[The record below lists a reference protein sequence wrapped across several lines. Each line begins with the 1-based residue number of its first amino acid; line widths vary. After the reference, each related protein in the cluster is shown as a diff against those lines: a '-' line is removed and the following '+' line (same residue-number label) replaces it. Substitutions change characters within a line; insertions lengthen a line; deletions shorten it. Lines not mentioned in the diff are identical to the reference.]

1 MKDFLDELDREVQGI
16 IPDSSATS
24 SHTGSSQTEQQNNSQ
39 RSHNKPHSIAPA
51 QSPKPQQIPKKAN
64 TWTQSTHNQNSTV
77 KQNTQPQKNNN
88 PQVQKKRNPN
98 QNNRNRNQNNS
109 GGDNTGAVQS
119 NKYGRKIIQFPETK
133 FFLPTLR
140 EGYTRYIPIGWN
152 NEIGAKN
159 MSMVQFGDD
168 ILLIDC
174 GVQFAEPDMLG
185 ADYSIPDVSFL
196 TKYTKNIKGFL
207 ITHAHLDHIGA
218 LKNVL
223 PVLDMPT
230 LYGTKLTLGL
240 IKKSLEEAGLMPY
253 ATFVE
258 IDAGKEN
265 MTKIGQFSVE
275 FFSVNHSIP
284 DCAGLY
290 IETPGGAKMVHTGD
304 FKIDHTPRL
313 DKPADFERYEA
324 IGKRGITLY
333 LGDSTG
339 SVTKG
344 FSMSEKE
351 VGDTLEK
358 IVAETTNGRLLI
370 AAFSSWISRVQQL
383 IDIAQKHDKYI
394 FLSGRSMVEN
404 IAIAQKLGYL
414 SMKPGTIKKLTV
426 KNTQSVP
433 ANKQIIITTGSQW
446 EEYSALS
453 RMAEWKHNAI
463 TIQSGDTVV
472 FSSSVVPWNERSV
485 GGLINRLIKYGVKI
499 ITKSDLPVHT
509 SGHAYQEEQK
519 IFLRLFAPKYF
530 MPIYGDLY
538 FRTRHAETAMS
549 VWVKESNILLL
560 DNGNIV
566 DFAPNGSVF
575 RSKIKVPIMEYV
587 IDWNGM
593 GLTTSHVIKARE
605 QMMNAWVLVIQYT
618 IDKKTKAILGHIK
631 VETRGLVYVD
641 EVRYIHRIIIK
652 KSREVFENTLKDI
665 PDIDEKDL
673 LKILRTDLESFLL
686 KKMDREPMIIPIV
699 TEV

>member
-1 MKDFLDELDREVQGI
+1 MYFNILIYYFFFMKDFFDELEQEVSLS
-16 IPDSSATS
+16 DSQAPST
-24 SHTGSSQTEQQNNSQ
+24 QTQ
-39 RSHNKPHSIAPA
+39 
-51 QSPKPQQIPKKAN
+51 KPQEKPAANMHIQTPLRAHSKPKKPGK
-64 TWTQSTHNQNSTV
+64 TQQRQIS
-77 KQNTQPQKNNN
+77 QKNGN
-88 PQVQKKRNPN
+88 QKTQKMPN
-98 QNNRNRNQNNS
+98 RQ
-109 GGDNTGAVQS
+109 GDINIEK
-119 NKYGRKIIQFPETK
+119 NKAPDTRKKYRHKVLQFPESK

-140 EGYTRYIPIGWN
+140 EGYTRYIPIGGN

-159 MSMVQFGDD
+159 MGMVQYGED

-174 GVQFAEPDMLG
+174 GVQFAEPEMLG
-185 ADYSIPDVSFL
+185 VDYSVPDVSFL
-196 TKYTKNIKGFL
+196 VPYIKNIKGFL

-218 LKNVL
+218 LKDIL

-240 IKKSLEEAGLMPY
+240 IKKALEEHKLLPHAN
-253 ATFVE
+253 FVE

-265 MTKIGQFSVE
+265 VTNIGQFKVE

-290 IETPGGAKMVHTGD
+290 IETPGGCKIVHTGD

-313 DKPADFERYEA
+313 DKPADFERYEE
-324 IGKRGITLY
+324 IGKRGVTLY

-339 SVTKG
+339 STTKG

-358 IVAETTNGRLLI
+358 IISEHTGGRLII

-383 IDIAQKHDKYI
+383 IDIAEKYDKYI

-414 SMKPGTIKKLTV
+414 TMKPGTIKKLTV
-426 KNTQSVP
+426 KNTESIPYNQ
-433 ANKQIIITTGSQW
+433 QIVITTGSQG
-446 EEYSALS
+446 EEFSALH
-453 RMAEWKHNAI
+453 RMAEGKHNAI
-463 TIQSGDTVV
+463 TIQAGDTVV
-472 FSSSVVPWNERSV
+472 FSSSVVPGNERSV
-485 GGLINRLIKYGVKI
+485 GTIINKLIKYGVKI

-519 IFLRLFAPKYF
+519 IFLRLFQPKYF

-538 FRTRHAETAMS
+538 FRTRHGETALSAGM
-549 VWVKESNILLL
+549 KESNILLL

-575 RSKIKVPIMEYV
+575 RSKIKVPIQEYV
-587 IDWNGM
+587 VDGHGL

-605 QMMNAWVLVIQYT
+605 MMMNAGVLVLQYKV
-618 IDKKTKAILGHIK
+618 DKKTRAILGNINL
-631 VETRGLVYVD
+631 ETRGLVYVD

-652 KSREVFENTLKDI
+652 KAREIYEMTVKDI
-665 PDIDEKDL
+665 PDISEKDL
-673 LKILRTDLESFLL
+673 LKLVKSDLEAFLL
-686 KKMDREPMIIPIV
+686 KKIGREPMIIPLISQV
-699 TEV
+699 

>member
-1 MKDFLDELDREVQGI
+1 MKDFMDELDMELGDVMKQAQTETNSS
-16 IPDSSATS
+16 PKKQTQSLEKKDNVKSTDSTSQKNTHKKPSHTS
-24 SHTGSSQTEQQNNSQ
+24 SSKKHV
-39 RSHNKPHSIAPA
+39 SHGKKPNHSIWN
-51 QSPKPQQIPKKAN
+51 PKP
-64 TWTQSTHNQNSTV
+64 SS
-77 KQNTQPQKNNN
+77 
-88 PQVQKKRNPN
+88 
-98 QNNRNRNQNNS
+98 
-109 GGDNTGAVQS
+109 D
-119 NKYGRKIIQFPETK
+119 NKYGKKIIEFPETK

-140 EGYTRYIPIGWN
+140 EGYTRYIPIWGN

-159 MSMVQFGDD
+159 MSMVQYGDD

-185 ADYSIPDVSFL
+185 ADYSVPDVSFL

-218 LKNVL
+218 LKNIL

-230 LYGTKLTLGL
+230 LYGTKLTIWL
-240 IKKSLEEAGLMPY
+240 IKKAIDEAGLMPY

-258 IDAGKEN
+258 IDAGVEN
-265 MTKIGQFSVE
+265 KTKIGQFDVE

-290 IETPGGAKMVHTGD
+290 IETPGGAKFVHTGD
-304 FKIDHTPRL
+304 FKIDHNPRL
-313 DKPADFERYEA
+313 DKPADFERYEE
-324 IGKRGITLY
+324 IGNRGVTL
-333 LGDSTG
+333 LLSDSTG
-339 SVTKG
+339 STTKG

-358 IVAETTNGRLLI
+358 IVSEHTGGRLII

-383 IDIAQKHDKYI
+383 IDIAEKYDKYI

-414 SMKPGTIKKLTV
+414 SMKPGTIKKLTG
-426 KNTQSVP
+426 KNTQSIP
-433 ANKQIIITTGSQW
+433 NNKQIIITTGSQG
-446 EEYSALS
+446 EEYSALH
-453 RMAEWKHNAI
+453 RMAEGKHPSI
-463 TIQSGDTVV
+463 TIQAGDTVV
-472 FSSSVVPWNERSV
+472 FSSSVVPGNERSV
-485 GGLINRLIKYGVKI
+485 SLIINKLIRYGVNI

-519 IFLRLFAPKYF
+519 IFVRLFKPKYF

-538 FRTRHAETAMS
+538 FRTRHAQTAMS
-549 VWVKESNILLL
+549 VGVKESNVLML
-560 DNGNIV
+560 DNGHIV

-575 RSKIKVPIMEYV
+575 RSKIKVPIQDYV
-587 IDWNGM
+587 IDGHGM

-605 QMMNAWVLVIQYT
+605 QMMNAGVLVVT
-618 IDKKTKAILGHIK
+618 FKVDKKTRALLGHIK
-631 VETRGLVYVD
+631 LETRGLVYVD

-652 KSREVFENTLKDI
+652 KAREVYENTVKDI
-665 PDIDEKDL
+665 PDMEEKDL
-673 LKILRTDLESFLL
+673 LKIIRGDLETFLL
-686 KKMDREPMIIPIV
+686 KRIDREPMIIPIV
-699 TEV
+699 MEV